1 MADLVK
7 LLSVLTKNL
16 DSHLKA
22 ELVEVEVDAS
32 NLAVL
37 ENLGHTL
44 RTTRGLNGVALD
56 KDGFFRRKTVGLK
69 NVHILDGILGLA
81 RSIGHLDLMHGANNH
96 VGEEVRLSREKL
108 GAHGSLGGLKN
119 ALFSELVLAH
129 N

>member
-1 MADLVK
+1 MADLIK

-16 DSHLKA
+16 DSHLKT
-22 ELVEVEVDAS
+22 ELVEVEIDAS

-56 KDGFFRRKTVGLK
+56 KDGFSRRKTVGLK

-81 RSIGHLDLMHGANNH
+81 RSIGHLDLAHGANNH
-96 VGEEVRLSREKL
+96 VCEEV
-108 GAHGSLGGLKN
+108 
-119 ALFSELVLAH
+119 
-129 N
+129 